1 MKVLVCDDHQL
12 LAEALA
18 SVLRRR
24 GDVVT
29 VTTNPQQAVSAAVDT
44 GPDVV
49 LMDRSFPDGDGILA
63 VRELLEGA
71 PATRVIMLSGH
82 TDPVSVRAALDA
94 GARGF
99 LRKDAALG
107 LIMEAVDAVVRGE
120 LVIDPLLLR
129 TPTRPPSALV
139 NPLTAREQEVLQR
152 IVEGQSTQSMA
163 PAMNVSYSTART
175 HTQNLLMK
183 LGVHTQLE
191 AAAFAVR
198 HGLVE
203 PFEGDGRV
211 TGHGLSV
218 AGKPIPRPRPSPE
231 V

>member
-18 SVLRRR
+18 GVLRRR
-24 GDVVT
+24 GDLVT
-29 VTTNPQQAVSAAVDT
+29 VTTDPRQAVLVAVDLA
-44 GPDVV
+44 PDVC
-49 LMDRSFPDGDGILA
+49 LMDKSFPESDGIVAARALA
-63 VRELLEGA
+63 HCSPG
-71 PATRVIMLSGH
+71 TRVIMLSGH
-82 TDPVSVRAALDA
+82 TDPAAVRDALDA

-99 LRKDAALG
+99 LRKDEALRTI
-107 LIMEAVDAVVRGE
+107 LEAVDAVVRGE
-120 LVIDPLLLR
+120 LVIDPTLLR
-129 TPTRPPSALV
+129 STVRRQAGLPS
-139 NPLTAREQEVLQR
+139 PLTGREQEVLQR
-152 IVEGQSTQSMA
+152 IVAGQSTQSIA

-203 PFEGDGRV
+203 PFEGDGQV
-211 TGHGLSV
+211 SGHQLRV
-218 AGKPIPRPRPSPE
+218 AGGAVARPRPRR
-231 V
+231 